1 MGTKSKANQARLA
14 NLSKR
19 NPGSQKATVE
29 DASDSDDSDWIP
41 MPEMDE
47 ISDSEAED
55 SDDENDAENTP
66 REPRGE
72 KYLFHVV
79 DYDSGDESDLDEEGT
94 EGDDEAEIEN
104 EAALLNFSAA
114 LSKAQEIAT
123 SSARSKEQ
131 GAKRPKHYTH
141 NSKRSE
147 RRHKCTRKDL
157 VAVGQSLIELWCTK
171 PRKVVPDEPLSEPE
185 VIELPPST
193 MVSNI
198 DSASISIH

>member
-19 NPGSQKATVE
+19 NPRSQKATVD

-55 SDDENDAENTP
+55 SDDENNKNKP
-66 REPRGE
+66 RESRG

-79 DYDSGDESDLDEEGT
+79 DYDSGDESDLGEEGT
-94 EGDDEAEIEN
+94 EGDDEAEIEH
-104 EAALLNFSAA
+104 EAALLNFSAV

-123 SSARSKEQ
+123 LSVRSKEQ
-131 GAKRPKHYTH
+131 GTKRPKHYTG
-141 NSKRSE
+141 NSKRSQ
-147 RRHKCTRKDL
+147 RRHKRTQKDL
-157 VAVGQSLIELWCTK
+157 VAAGQSLIESWCTE
-171 PRKVVPDEPLSEPE
+171 PRKVVPDGPLSEPE
-185 VIELPPST
+185 VTELPP
-193 MVSNI
+193 
-198 DSASISIH
+198 